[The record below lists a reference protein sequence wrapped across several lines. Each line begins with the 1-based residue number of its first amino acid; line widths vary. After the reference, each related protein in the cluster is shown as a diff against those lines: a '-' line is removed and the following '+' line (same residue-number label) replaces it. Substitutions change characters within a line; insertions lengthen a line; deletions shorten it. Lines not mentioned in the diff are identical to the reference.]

1 MYFLKNYLEKL
12 ERKRAYSDRLYKKN
26 YLLLDRNEKF
36 IPLDQKLKK
45 KLIKR
50 LSKINPGLYPNISSF
65 YKKLSK
71 WIGLPRENIFL
82 TEGVSGAIKNII
94 ECYTLPGK
102 NNIVFPYPTFAMYPV
117 YCDMF
122 NVQERKIGYT
132 KNYELKQKLKIENQ
146 LETKEE
152 AGAKEAFD
160 LYLQKYFLN
169 VKLTKL
175 SEEILL
181 SSKKP
186 KTFS

>member
-71 WIGLPRENIFL
+71 
-82 TEGVSGAIKNII
+82 
-94 ECYTLPGK
+94 CY
-102 NNIVFPYPTFAMYPV
+102 
-117 YCDMF
+117 C
-122 NVQERKIGYT
+122 
-132 KNYELKQKLKIENQ
+132 
-146 LETKEE
+146 
-152 AGAKEAFD
+152 
-160 LYLQKYFLN
+160 
-169 VKLTKL
+169 
-175 SEEILL
+175 
-181 SSKKP
+181 SKA
-186 KTFS
+186 